1 MHPRL
6 AKAEVRIGGF
16 PSRGMF
22 QEVQLARISITK
34 TKYKGES

>member
-6 AKAEVRIGGF
+6 AKAEVRIGGL

-22 QEVQLARISITK
+22 QEVLHARISIAE
-34 TKYKGES
+34 TKYIWDS